1 MFRSLMKRMLEWK
14 LLKAVFRSGQASGRS
29 QGRRWRY
36 P

>member
-1 MFRSLMKRMLEWK
+1 MFRSLIKRMLEWK
-14 LLKAVFRSGQASGRS
+14 LLKAVFRAGQASGRS

>member
-14 LLKAVFRSGQASGRS
+14 LLKAVFRTGQSSGRS

>member
-14 LLKAVFRSGQASGRS
+14 LIKAVFRTGQASGRS
-29 QGRRWRY
+29 QGRRWRH

>member
-14 LLKAVFRSGQASGRS
+14 LLKAVFRGGQASGRS